1 MKKLLAAALT
11 LLLVLSFLGCTG
23 GQVDSEE
30 FIKSGE
36 YFKDYTLEEYSTYL
50 YETFVS
56 LYPKLPSYKDYDG
69 VTDLFTTFTLNGNK
83 ASETSPSEGVIART
97 DGTLPV
103 FYGLLWRAAEYEES
117 KGVNNQAL
125 AEKYGKQHAVLAE
138 NVEKI
143 TEIIFRKEIPLSHGS
158 TDGAEYIEEDKV
170 YVFDELQDPYQ
181 EFADKGWELVF
192 LPFEKA
198 ELDKTWGNS
207 QLQQFRCCPVWFAEN
222 GEIYDPYGD
231 LLYTL
236 DEPTQRPESGESLLF
251 HLNKAQQVQRPYSFI
266 TIAYQPEGNF
276 SDYVLTLE
284 EPIASVVIG
293 TNRTTE

>member
-36 YFKDYTLEEYSTYL
+36 YFKDYSVEEYGTYL

-56 LYPKLPSYKDYDG
+56 LFSKFPSYKDREG
-69 VTDLFTTFTLNGNK
+69 VTDLSVSFRLDGSK
-83 ASETSPSEGVIART
+83 ASETSPSEGVIAQT
-97 DGTLPV
+97 EGVIPV
-103 FYGLLWRAAEYEES
+103 FYGLLKRAAEYEENR
-117 KGVNNQAL
+117 GINNQAL
-125 AEKYGKQHAVLAE
+125 AEKYGKKHAVLAE

-143 TEIIFRKEIPLSHGS
+143 TEIIFRKEVPLSHGS

-170 YVFDELQDPYQ
+170 YVFDELRDPYQ
-181 EFADKGWELVF
+181 AFTEKGWELAF
-192 LPFEKA
+192 LSFEKS
-198 ELDKTWGNS
+198 ELSKTWGNS
-207 QLQQFRCCPVWFAEN
+207 QLQQFRCCPVWFTKD
-222 GEIYDPYGD
+222 GEVYDPYGD

-236 DEPTQRPESGESLLF
+236 EEPTQRPESGDSLLF
-251 HLNKAQQVQRPYSFI
+251 ALKQDPQALKFYSVIAI
-266 TIAYQPEGNF
+266 TYQPGGTF
-276 SDYVLTLE
+276 SDYVFTLE

-293 TNRTTE
+293 TFRAAE